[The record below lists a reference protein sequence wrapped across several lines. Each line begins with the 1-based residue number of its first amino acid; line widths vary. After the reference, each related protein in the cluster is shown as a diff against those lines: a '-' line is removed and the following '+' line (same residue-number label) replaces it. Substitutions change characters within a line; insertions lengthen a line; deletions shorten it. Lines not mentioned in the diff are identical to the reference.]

1 MIVQARMPRRS
12 GLLVVAA
19 MALGVSAGSASA
31 QVGGAVGVGSS
42 PGLGMAAPNVTGAG
56 TGLSTP
62 ANIGRVSPGLGNP
75 AALPS
80 PAIAPPSFNAPASI
94 GPTGPGT
101 ALPGVRDPRTGVP
114 AGMAVPRPR

>member
-1 MIVQARMPRRS
+1 MIVRSRMPRRS
-12 GLLVVAA
+12 GLSVVAA
-19 MALGVSAGSASA
+19 MALVVSAGSASA

-80 PAIAPPSFNAPASI
+80 PAIAPPSFNVPASI
-94 GPTGPGT
+94 GPANPGT
-101 ALPGVRDPRTGVP
+101 TLPGVQNPRTGVP
-114 AGMAVPRPR
+114 DNVLAPRPR